1 MVLAYYLFPYRR
13 LVTDAVKG
21 ACVLHCI
28 VRKGTALQSSWPSIH
43 TAHLPWDQ
51 HIYTPWE
58 TLGRVVQSSWPS
70 TESTYNGPVSALNF

>member
-28 VRKGTALQSSWPSIH
+28 VRKGTACSLLG
-43 TAHLPWDQ
+43 HLPTLLICPGISIYILLGKHWAEWCRVHGHQQNQ
-51 HIYTPWE
+51 HIMG
-58 TLGRVVQSSWPS
+58 LCQ
-70 TESTYNGPVSALNF
+70 L

>member
-28 VRKGTALQSSWPSIH
+28 VRKGTALQAS
-43 TAHLPWDQ
+43 
-51 HIYTPWE
+51 
-58 TLGRVVQSSWPS
+58 RPS
-70 TESTYNGPVSALNF
+70 TQHCSFALGSAYIYSLGNTGQSGAEFMAINRINI